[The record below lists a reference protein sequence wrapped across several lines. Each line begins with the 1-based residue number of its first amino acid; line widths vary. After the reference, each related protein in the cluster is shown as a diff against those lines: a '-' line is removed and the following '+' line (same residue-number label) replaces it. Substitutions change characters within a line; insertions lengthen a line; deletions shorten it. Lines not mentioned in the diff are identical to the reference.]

1 MRFRTTAFAVHL
13 ASSACVLT
21 LVLGGLYLGWYYWP
35 GWWLVRVRA
44 VAGIAVLVDVVLGP
58 TLTLLIANPKKPRRE
73 LTRDIGIIVA
83 VQVCALVYGAFT
95 LWHGRPLYYT
105 FSADRLEVIQASD
118 IKPEDAA
125 LGRQLNPALA
135 PHWYSRPRWI
145 YAPLPDDPQVA
156 AKIMSGAIFGAS
168 DVVDMPRYFK
178 PWEQGAAA
186 LRSQLHPV
194 GDIKALSPAEK
205 ARAQS
210 LLQARGLDGQQP
222 NAIVMFGDACRLVA
236 VFDPKTLRLV
246 SYLDVS

>member
-1 MRFRTTAFAVHL
+1 MRFRLTAFSVHL
-13 ASSACVLT
+13 LSSACVLT
-21 LVLGGLYLGWYYWP
+21 VVLGGLYLGWYFWP
-35 GWWLVRVRA
+35 GWWLVRVRT

-83 VQVCALVYGAFT
+83 VQLCALVYGAFT

-105 FSADRLEVIQASD
+105 FSSDRLEVIQASD

-145 YAPLPDDPQVA
+145 YAPLPDDPKVA
-156 AKIMSGAIFGAS
+156 EKIMTTAIFGAG

-178 PWEQGAAA
+178 PWEQGAAE
-186 LRSQLHPV
+186 LRRQLKPV
-194 GDIKALSPAEK
+194 SELKALSAPEK

-210 LLQARGLDGQQP
+210 LLQARGLRAAEP

-236 VFDPKTLRLV
+236 VLDPATLRLV
-246 SYLDVS
+246 TFLDVS